1 MKVIIGY
8 LAGLLFGLGL
18 AIGGMTDPAR
28 VLNFLDVSGAWD
40 PTLLFVLGGAVV
52 TTFIGY
58 QLAFKRSNPLFTEKF
73 QLPTRRDLDG
83 RLMGGAAL
91 FGIGWGLSGYCP
103 GPAFASMAGLTTP
116 LAAMLVAMVPAG
128 GSQGAFPP
136 NKQIGIKPIRLL
148 AFELVPG
155 AGIEPAR
162 P

>member
-40 PTLLFVLGGAVV
+40 PTLLLVLGGAVV

-83 RLMGGAAL
+83 RLMGGAMHGVDL
-91 FGIGWGLSGYCP
+91 ILSR
-103 GPAFASMAGLTTP
+103 STTSSTPNRATIP
-116 LAAMLVAMVPAG
+116 LIVD
-128 GSQGAFPP
+128 QD
-136 NKQIGIKPIRLL
+136 
-148 AFELVPG
+148 
-155 AGIEPAR
+155 
-162 P
+162 